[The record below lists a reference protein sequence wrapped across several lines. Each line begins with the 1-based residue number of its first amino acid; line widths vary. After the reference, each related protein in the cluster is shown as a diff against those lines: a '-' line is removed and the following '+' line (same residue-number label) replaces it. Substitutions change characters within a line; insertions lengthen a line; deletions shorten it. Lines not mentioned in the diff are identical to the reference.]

1 MSIVPF
7 LVLAFACASRAASV
21 NGIVTDA
28 RTGEPLAGATIEI
41 LSHGQRV
48 QSGVGGAFT
57 LPDIGETGLRIRVTM
72 PNYAPVTRTIPAG
85 SADVDVRV
93 LLPEDAA
100 SSTRAT
106 VTVVASPFEGVE
118 PVTAVEHTLNK
129 TEIQAMGTNVFADP
143 LRSVQAMP
151 GVTVADDKRGE
162 ISIRGAGFSQVGIQ
176 MDGVLLEGF
185 LHQLSGD
192 DLSNG
197 RDRATVSVLSTDRIA
212 SVSLLSG
219 PMPASQG
226 FATAG
231 MVSLFTRDGSRDRT
245 HFRLSTGIQLG
256 TSFVLDGPLGRR
268 ASYLI
273 GGRGSALEYIGRAT
287 SDTARDK
294 GGVLFE
300 DGQAKFVVDPSVRH
314 RLSLSLVGGRFRAD
328 DPKRDPL
335 FGRNTVSKGDS
346 FNGAAIATW
355 DWTTSPR
362 LFARTRLFR
371 LGTNLRARNPESILL
386 ARFPSSQYGGRQDW
400 SANMGRH
407 RAEFGV
413 YVRSMHGE
421 QSVNAFPDPQ
431 INLAPVDFF
440 RGDTVQRSYYLQ
452 DTIAVSEGIHVTV
465 GGRAET
471 DRITSRTH
479 FLPRASLSWRAGS
492 AGTLRMGFARHA
504 QFPALSDLLGRF
516 GNRNLTAPRAT
527 HYSLSLERPL
537 GERSRLLVEAFRRE
551 DRNQIWTLSEP
562 RIVAGRVRQES
573 TLPLNSASGTAD
585 GFEVMLQRRSGNRF
599 SGWMSYGYLRTR
611 YRESVSGLR
620 FPADLDQRHS
630 FNAFAVYRLSPSW
643 TLNSVWRRGSGQP
656 YAGFIRRAPDGFFLD
671 SERNALRL
679 RAYDRW
685 DLRIAKT
692 MRWKRALITLSA
704 EALNVLN
711 HGNLDFYGVER
722 FDSRTGRILN
732 EPAVGGLSRFYGMTL
747 VLQF

>member
-1 MSIVPF
+1 MSTFVALILTFV
-7 LVLAFACASRAASV
+7 ASASAASIT
-21 NGIVTDA
+21 GIVADA
-28 RTGEPLAGATIEI
+28 RTGEPLSGATVDI
-41 LSHGQRV
+41 LTSR
-48 QSGVGGAFT
+48 QSVRTGSDGTFT
-57 LPDIGETGLRIRVTM
+57 LPDTGGGELRIRVTM
-72 PNYAPVTRTIPAG
+72 PNYAPVNQTIPAG
-85 SADVDVRV
+85 AAPVEIRV
-93 LLPEDAA
+93 LLPEDA
-100 SSTRAT
+100 SSPRAA
-106 VTVVASPFEGVE
+106 VTVVASPFEDVE

-151 GVTVADDKRGE
+151 GITVADDKRGE

-212 SVSLLSG
+212 SVSVLTG

-226 FATAG
+226 LATAG
-231 MVSLFTRDGSRDRT
+231 MVNLFTRDGSRDRT

-256 TSFVLDGPLGRR
+256 TSFVLDGPIGRR

-287 SDTARDK
+287 SDEVRAK

-300 DGQAKFVVDPSVRH
+300 DGQAKLVVDASVRH
-314 RLSLSLVGGRFRAD
+314 RLSMSLVGGRFRAD

-355 DWTTSPR
+355 DWTVSPK

-371 LGTNLRARNPESILL
+371 LRTNLRARNLESILL
-386 ARFPSSQYGGRQDW
+386 ARFPASQYGGRQDW
-400 SANMGRH
+400 SFNAGRH

-421 QSVNAFPDPQ
+421 QSVNAFLGPQ
-431 INLAPVDFF
+431 IQPTPVDFF
-440 RGDTVQRSYYLQ
+440 RGDTTQKSYYAQ
-452 DTIAVSEGIHVTV
+452 DTIAITEGVHLTL
-465 GGRAET
+465 GGRAES
-471 DRITSRTH
+471 DRLTSRTH
-479 FLPRASLSWRAGS
+479 FLPRASFSWRLGA
-492 AGTLRMGFARHA
+492 AGTFRAGFAQHG
-504 QFPALSDLLGRF
+504 QFPAFSDLLGRF
-516 GNRNLTAPRAT
+516 GNRTLTAPRAT
-527 HYSLSLERPL
+527 HYSASLEHPF
-537 GERSRLLVEAFRRE
+537 GERARLLLEVFRRE

-562 RIVAGRVRQES
+562 RVVAGRVREDPA
-573 TLPLNSASGTAD
+573 LPLNSASGTAD

-620 FPADLDQRHS
+620 FPSDLDQRHS
-630 FNAFAVYRLSPSW
+630 LNAFAVYRLSGSW

-685 DLRIAKT
+685 DLRVSKT

-722 FDSRTGRILN
+722 YDSRTGRILN
-732 EPAVGGLSRFYGMTL
+732 EPAVGGLSRFYGLTL